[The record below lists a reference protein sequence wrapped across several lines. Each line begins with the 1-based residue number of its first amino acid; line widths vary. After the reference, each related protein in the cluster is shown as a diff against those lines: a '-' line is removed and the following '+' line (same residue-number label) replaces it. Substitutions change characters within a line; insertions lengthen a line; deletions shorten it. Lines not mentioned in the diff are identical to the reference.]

1 MVTSL
6 KLPPPGVSSMIP
18 EESRPVRKVFLK
30 GGDGSF
36 CQTILQP
43 EEFDTGRPMSEARLH
58 NDMPAII

>member
-1 MVTSL
+1 
-6 KLPPPGVSSMIP
+6 MIP
-18 EESRPVRKVFLK
+18 EGSRPVRKVFLK